1 MAAMAQPSR
10 YYVVFL
16 TTSYRS
22 LAEAQV
28 DAGELI
34 AAHVARSKEL
44 HKGGTLLMAG
54 AFLDRPEEPP
64 STMAVLTSR
73 EACEEVL
80 KGDPLVQNGKGASW
94 AIREGANPFA

>member
-34 AAHVARSKEL
+34 AAHVAR
-44 HKGGTLLMAG
+44 
-54 AFLDRPEEPP
+54 
-64 STMAVLTSR
+64 
-73 EACEEVL
+73 
-80 KGDPLVQNGKGASW
+80 
-94 AIREGANPFA
+94 